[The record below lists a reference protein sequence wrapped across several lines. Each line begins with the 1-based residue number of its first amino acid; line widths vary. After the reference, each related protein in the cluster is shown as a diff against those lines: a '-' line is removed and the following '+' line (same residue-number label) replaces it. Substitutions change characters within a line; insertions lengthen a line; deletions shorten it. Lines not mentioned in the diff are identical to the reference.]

1 MSIVS
6 RAEWEERLSILQIE
20 GRAFIDGVYANAKFG
35 ETFDCLSPVDG
46 RFLANVACTGS
57 EDVDLAVAA
66 ARRAFETGVWSG
78 MAPGKRKQVLIRF
91 ADLIEANLEE
101 LALLETMDM
110 GKPISDSMSLDVPGA
125 AEAIRWSAEAI
136 DKIYDEIAPTSQDQL
151 CLVTR
156 EPSGVVAAI
165 VPWNFPLKMASWKL
179 GPALASGNSVILK
192 PSEKSPLTAIRIA
205 QLATDAGVPP
215 GVFNVLPGFGHTV
228 GKALGMH
235 LDVDVIAFTGSTR
248 VAKQLLEYSGA
259 SNMKRVWLEAGGKSP
274 NIVFSDAPD
283 LEKAAA
289 AAALGIAFNQGEVC
303 NAASRLLIQ
312 ASIKEK
318 FMPLLLNALQEWRPG
333 HALDPATKVGAM
345 VDTQQLETVLG
356 YIEAGR
362 SEGANLM
369 VGGERTLTET
379 GGLYLEPTIFDGV
392 LNSMRIAQEEI
403 FGPVLSVIT
412 FDGVE
417 EAIHI
422 ANDSPYGLAAAV
434 WTSDISKAHKTAR
447 ALRAG
452 TVEINQYFGGDMSTP
467 FGGFKQ
473 SGNGRDKSL
482 HAFDKYTEVKATLIG
497 L

>member
-1 MSIVS
+1 MSIAS
-6 RAEWEERLSILQIE
+6 RADWEKLLNTLQIE
-20 GRAFIDGVYANAKFG
+20 GRAFINGQYVDATLG
-35 ETFDCLSPVDG
+35 ETFECLSPVDG
-46 RFLANVACTGS
+46 RFLANVACTRS
-57 EDVDLAVAA
+57 KDADIAVSA
-66 ARRAFETGVWSG
+66 ARRAFESG
-78 MAPGKRKQVLIRF
+78 IWCDLAPAVRKQVLIRF
-91 ADLIEANLEE
+91 ANLIDANIEE
-101 LALLETMDM
+101 LALLESMDM
-110 GKPISDSMSLDVPGA
+110 GKPISDSITLDVPGA

-136 DKIYDEIAPTSQDQL
+136 DKIYDEVAPTSKDQL

-156 EPSGVVAAI
+156 EPAGVVAAI

-205 QLATDAGVPP
+205 QLATEAGIPP
-215 GVFNVLPGFGHTV
+215 GVFNVLPGYGHLV
-228 GKALGMH
+228 GKALGLH
-235 LDVDVIAFTGSTR
+235 PDIDVIAFTGSTK

-274 NIVFSDAPD
+274 NIVFADAPD
-283 LEKAAA
+283 LEKAAK

-303 NAASRLLIQ
+303 NAASRLLVE
-312 ASIKEK
+312 ASIKDK
-318 FMPLLLNALQEWRPG
+318 FMPLLVNAMKDWKPG

-345 VDTQQLETVLG
+345 VDSHQLETVIG
-356 YIEAGR
+356 YIEAGQ
-362 SEGANLM
+362 SEGAQLII
-369 VGGERTLTET
+369 GGKRTLNET
-379 GGLYLEPTIFDGV
+379 GGTYLEPTIFDGV
-392 LNSMRIAQEEI
+392 SNGMRIAREEI
-403 FGPVLSVIT
+403 FGPVLSVLT
-412 FDGVE
+412 FDGAE
-417 EAIHI
+417 EAIRI

-434 WTSDISKAHKTAR
+434 WTRDISKAHKTAR

-482 HAFDKYTEVKATLIG
+482 HAFDKYTELKATLIG